1 MEGDGL
7 DMTEVEPRVA
17 EVEPRKVVLSATGIS
32 KRYGTVQ
39 ALQRVAID
47 IYAGEVLGLVG
58 DNGAGKSTLVR
69 ILSGADYADEGTVTF
84 EGKTVELSSPGMAR
98 RLGIETVYQDLALAP
113 HLSVPANLFLG
124 RELRRGGFLGKL
136 GFMAESAMRSR
147 AKESLASLHIEL
159 KNIQSSVQLLSG
171 GQRQSVAIARAAE
184 WARLVMILDEPTAA
198 LGVEQSGEVLMISRR
213 AADRGLG
220 VLFIS
225 HTLPYVMEVCD
236 RIVVLRHGEV
246 VGNIPTAKCTL
257 EDIVALI
264 TGARAAALGETG
276 AVDEGSRSTV

>member
-1 MEGDGL
+1 
-7 DMTEVEPRVA
+7 
-17 EVEPRKVVLSATGIS
+17 
-32 KRYGTVQ
+32 
-39 ALQRVAID
+39 
-47 IYAGEVLGLVG
+47 
-58 DNGAGKSTLVR
+58 
-69 ILSGADYADEGTVTF
+69 
-84 EGKTVELSSPGMAR
+84 
-98 RLGIETVYQDLALAP
+98 
-113 HLSVPANLFLG
+113 
-124 RELRRGGFLGKL
+124 
-136 GFMAESAMRSR
+136 MRSR

-198 LGVEQSGEVLMISRR
+198 LGVEQSGEVLRISRR

-225 HTLPYVMEVCD
+225 HTLPYVMEVCE

-276 AVDEGSRSTV
+276 AVDERSRSTV